1 MEPQSASLTSDAFQL
16 FLKEAPAHAEAWMTA
31 VQRLSDANSLDEK
44 TRALV
49 YIGILA
55 ALRLES
61 GLPFHV
67 AHAQRLGATR
77 SDIISAILTGLPA
90 AGMGVLSALPAAM
103 RGLEVSGANP

>member
-1 MEPQSASLTSDAFQL
+1 MEPTSARLTSDAFQL

-31 VQRLSDANSLDEK
+31 VQKLSDANSLDEK
-44 TRALV
+44 TRALI

-67 AHAQRLGATR
+67 AHARRLGATKG
-77 SDIISAILTGLPA
+77 DVISAILTGLPA

-103 RGLEVSGANP
+103 RGLDGAGADQ

>member
-1 MEPQSASLTSDAFQL
+1 MQAQSPQLTSDAFQL
-16 FLKEAPAHAEAWMTA
+16 FLTEAPAHAEAWMTT
-31 VQRLSDANSLDEK
+31 VQRLSDASSLDEK

-77 SDIISAILTGLPA
+77 SDVISAILTGLPA
-90 AGMGVLSALPAAM
+90 AGMAVVAALPAVM
-103 RGLEVSGANP
+103 RGLEIAEESA